1 MSLLLARDTLPEIL
15 EDREEENKDS
25 DRSRRKEQGGRGL
38 PRHFPAKE
46 VKLNSAGV
54 KQCVKTLKVCEFR
67 FQQLEDMSIVLNK
80 EGFCDCDLGKEGY
93 AKEEDDLSNS
103 TEKEWHFGKE

>member
-1 MSLLLARDTLPEIL
+1 MARDTLPEIL